1 MKNYIKFSV
10 FFSLVLSNFLGKYF
24 FRFWLSY
31 LHVMMLNYK
40 VLFIYMKARL
50 SSTVTANKL
59 TPKSVHPLAVGRS
72 WPTTWTPPLSTCTS
86 RTAGT
91 AIRVGLFF
99 KYCMLMLDS
108 RCYTHLGSAAY
119 AQQALRCPP
128 TQLTLASPRNVK
140 CSVFTLGGG
149 KGVDVDR
156 PAPAHPRLRAPLQIL
171 NLSVPP
177 QIDPSCGFIT
187 VLQESPG

>member
-1 MKNYIKFSV
+1 MNTST
-10 FFSLVLSNFLGKYF
+10 LD
-24 FRFWLSY
+24 
-31 LHVMMLNYK
+31 LHQSHRY
-40 VLFIYMKARL
+40 Y
-50 SSTVTANKL
+50 
-59 TPKSVHPLAVGRS
+59 
-72 WPTTWTPPLSTCTS
+72 
-86 RTAGT
+86 
-91 AIRVGLFF
+91 RVGLFF

-108 RCYTHLGSAAY
+108 ICYTHLGSAAY